1 MTRIEIREKLFSLQD
16 EAYRTFQIKLFPTV
30 PPETVIGVRTPALR
44 SFAKELLKGGDVSA
58 FLSDLPHRYFDE
70 NQLHAFLVSGI
81 RDFDRCISEVCR
93 FLPYV
98 DNWATCDQFSP
109 TIFKKRAEDLLP
121 WISEWIDSDR
131 TFTVRFAITML
142 MEHFL
147 DERFDVRYLD
157 AVAAVRSDEYYVNM
171 AAAWY
176 FATAL
181 AKHGREVVPY
191 FTGDALSP
199 EVRKKAIRK
208 AIESYRITDEQ
219 KRFLRSLS

>member
-98 DNWATCDQFSP
+98 DNWATCDQFSRRSS
-109 TIFKKRAEDLLP
+109 KSAR
-121 WISEWIDSDR
+121 R
-131 TFTVRFAITML
+131 TFCRGSANGSTPTG
-142 MEHFL
+142 
-147 DERFDVRYLD
+147 
-157 AVAAVRSDEYYVNM
+157 RSRS
-171 AAAWY
+171 
-176 FATAL
+176 
-181 AKHGREVVPY
+181 G
-191 FTGDALSP
+191 
-199 EVRKKAIRK
+199 
-208 AIESYRITDEQ
+208 
-219 KRFLRSLS
+219 LRSPC